1 MLIFLSAIFLI
12 IVKAL
17 HLNNTTTLYSF
28 FTYIF
33 YYSKYIILLC
43 PFILIYFNPQLLKK
57 LLKKFQKIDNQPIYN
72 NMNDMMMSYFD
83 IKNNNKN
90 KIKIN
95 YPTNYRNQQNNNNNF
110 NQNNNNYRTQ
120 QNQNNNNN
128 FNQNNNNFNRNN
140 NNFIQKTHKRNV
152 SESKKKFI
160 ASNQR
165 WRCSHCNTLL
175 DNTYEVDHIIALYKG
190 GTNEL
195 NNLEAL
201 CRNCHGKKT
210 FREKMGLL

>member
-17 HLNNTTTLYSF
+17 HLNNTTTLYSLF
-28 FTYIF
+28 VYMF

-43 PFILIYFNPQLLKK
+43 PFILVYFNPKLLKK
-57 LLKKFQKIDNQPIYN
+57 LLKKFQKIDNQPMYN

-90 KIKIN
+90 KFKIN
-95 YPTNYRNQQNNNNNF
+95 YP
-110 NQNNNNYRTQ
+110 NNYRTQ
-120 QNQNNNNN
+120 QNQNNNYRTQR
-128 FNQNNNNFNRNN
+128 NQNNNYRTQQNQNNN

-165 WRCSHCNTLL
+165 WRCSHCNNLL
-175 DNTYEVDHIIALYKG
+175 DNTYEVDHIVALYKG

>member
-1 MLIFLSAIFLI
+1 
-12 IVKAL
+12 
-17 HLNNTTTLYSF
+17 
-28 FTYIF
+28 
-33 YYSKYIILLC
+33 
-43 PFILIYFNPQLLKK
+43 
-57 LLKKFQKIDNQPIYN
+57 
-72 NMNDMMMSYFD
+72 MNDMMMSYFD

-110 NQNNNNYRTQ
+110 NQNNNNYRTP